1 MIAGLATG
9 TITRIDPAGAL
20 YVIAPA
26 LAAGHEQGPCTAV
39 TLPGVETYAPGDR
52 VLLGPLLGSP
62 EPIVIARLP
71 A

>member
-9 TITRIDPAGAL
+9 VVTRVDPTGGL

-26 LAAGHEQGPCTAV
+26 LAPGLEQGPCTAV
-39 TLPGVETYAPGDR
+39 RLPGVEMYAAGDR
-52 VLLGPLLGSP
+52 VLLGPLLGSS
-62 EPIVIARLP
+62 EPVVIARLP